1 MRTGNKRNSFIRQ
14 RHASALAA
22 ATLAGLE
29 VLENRR
35 LLAAHVGG
43 ASYDTIQEAINHASG
58 GDTVTIDPGTYVEN
72 LTVDKSITLAG
83 AGQGSTV
90 IEPAFTGADVG
101 SFASLPPGASN
112 VILVRAANVTIH
124 DLTVDGDNPALA
136 GGSDVG
142 GANIDAR
149 NGIITDNS
157 NFQGFDNLDVHDV
170 TVKNVFLR
178 GIYSY
183 GGNGF
188 HVADSTV
195 DNVQGN
201 GGSIAI
207 FNSHGTGVIERNT
220 VSRANDAISANWSR
234 GTQFL
239 NNTITQSESGI
250 HTDNNGGEGGV
261 ADLIQGNTVRDGTAG
276 NNSGSD
282 PTSYGIW
289 DFVNYANVRIVG
301 NTVNNVDV
309 GLAQFG
315 RAVPSAN
322 TLFTGNTI
330 RGGDRPGSVGVYVT
344 TADIGFHPQDASA
357 TLTGNSVQGFDQGVF
372 VERTSDAAAGQ
383 TARLF
388 ADGNDVTRN
397 HTGVH
402 VSGGVALL
410 QGNDLNR
417 NDNAGLLIENA
428 GTVDA
433 GQVGAGATDFTDL
446 GISTGGNDFSKYG
459 QGNGANVGFAIIDLN
474 LASGPTRVKAQ
485 GNLFHKTDDTYVQS
499 LIDDGHDHPAREI
512 VDAASPK
519 KK

>member
-1 MRTGNKRNSFIRQ
+1 MRTGNELSTSIR
-14 RHASALAA
+14 RHQSGAVGAP
-22 ATLAGLE
+22 TLAGLE
-29 VLENRR
+29 ALETRR

-43 ASYDTIQEAINHASG
+43 ASYDTIQEAINHASN

-83 AGQGSTV
+83 AGQGNTV
-90 IEPAFTGADVG
+90 IEPAFTGADVPGG
-101 SFASLPPGASN
+101 SLAPGSSN

-149 NGIITDNS
+149 NGIITDN
-157 NFQGFDNLDVHDV
+157 NAGGFDNLHVQDV
-170 TVKNVFLR
+170 TVRNIFLR
-178 GIYSY
+178 GIYSF
-183 GGNGF
+183 GGSGL

-201 GGSIAI
+201 FASIGI

-220 VSRANDAISANWSR
+220 VSRSNDAISANWSR

-239 NNTITQSESGI
+239 NNTITDSASGI

-261 ADLIQGNTVRDGTAG
+261 ADLIQGNTVRDGTVAP
-276 NNSGSD
+276 N
-282 PTSYGIW
+282 TSYGIW
-289 DFVNYANVRIVG
+289 DFVNYLNVRIVD
-301 NTVNNVDV
+301 NTVDNVDV

-315 RAVPSAN
+315 RAVSTAN
-322 TLFTGNTI
+322 TLFDGNTV
-330 RGGDRPGSVGVYVT
+330 RGGDRPDSIGVYVT
-344 TADIGFHPQDASA
+344 TWDIGFGTFDASA
-357 TLTGNSVQGFDQGVF
+357 TLTDNSVQGFDQGVF
-372 VERTSDAAAGQ
+372 AERTSDALPGQ
-383 TARLF
+383 TARLV
-388 ADGNDVTRN
+388 ADGNDITRN

-417 NDNAGLLIENA
+417 NDKAGLLVEN
-428 GTVDA
+428 GGKVDA
-433 GQVGAGATDFTDL
+433 GQVGAGATNFTGL
-446 GISTGGNDFSKYG
+446 GVSAGGNDFSKYG
-459 QGNGANVGFAIIDLN
+459 QGNGANVGFAIVDLN

-485 GNLFHKTDDTYVQS
+485 GNLFHKTDIVYVQS
-499 LIDDGHDHPAREI
+499 LIDDGNDHPGREI
-512 VDAASPK
+512 VDAASAK